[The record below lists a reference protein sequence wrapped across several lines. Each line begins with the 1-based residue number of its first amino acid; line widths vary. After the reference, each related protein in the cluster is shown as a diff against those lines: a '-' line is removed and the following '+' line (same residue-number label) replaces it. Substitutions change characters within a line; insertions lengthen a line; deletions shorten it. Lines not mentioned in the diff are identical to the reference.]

1 MIWIIVIGVMVL
13 SYIIQAMLQSR
24 FNKYSQVPTSNGMT
38 GADIARKMLRDNGIT
53 DVEVT
58 SVRGTLT
65 DHYNPQTK
73 TVNLSEAVYG
83 QRNIAAAAVAAH
95 ECGHVI
101 QHVQGYG
108 PLKLRSAL
116 VPVVN
121 FSNKAV
127 QWVLLAGVLLFAVTH
142 SVLWLGVVLFGM
154 STLFSLVTL
163 PVEINASRRAVAWL
177 ESAGITIRYRG
188 DRFARHIVLLY
199 RNSQKP
205 LEQRRVAVVELL
217 EDSLHRS
224 FPEYRRAG
232 FESETAA
239 VFLYCGHFAVI
250 KVYDLPVLALEDC
263 PALFKHIR
271 IGSRHRLFLSCHC
284 YKNSYFCQN
293 NSNLRLWTIKY
304 WCSQL
309 LQAPERAR

>member
-24 FNKYSQVPTSNGMT
+24 FNKYSQVPTCNGMT

-142 SVLWLGVVLFGM
+142 SVLWLGVILFGM

-163 PVEINASRRAVAWL
+163 PVEINASRRAIAWL
-177 ESAGITIRYRG
+177 ESAGITNYET
-188 DRFARHIVLLY
+188 
-199 RNSQKP
+199 KP
-205 LEQRRVAVVELL
+205 MAQ
-217 EDSLHRS
+217 DSLKW
-224 FPEYRRAG
+224 
-232 FESETAA
+232 AA
-239 VFLYCGHFAVI
+239 YTYVI
-250 KVYDLPVLALEDC
+250 A
-263 PALFKHIR
+263 A
-271 IGSRHRLFLSCHC
+271 IGSLATLF
-284 YKNSYFCQN
+284 YY
-293 NSNLRLWTIKY
+293 IGI
-304 WCSQL
+304 
-309 LQAPERAR
+309 ARSR